1 MVMLRSWLRD
11 GRAQGDVFQ
20 GKKIK
25 KEKKKKKEKKR
36 QPRKINRNF
45 ANCFKVEI
53 CHAVKS
59 FAN

>member
-1 MVMLRSWLRD
+1 MAEPR
-11 GRAQGDVFQ
+11 GTFF
-20 GKKIK
+20 
-25 KEKKKKKEKKR
+25 KEKKLKKKRKKKKEKKR